1 MGVHTFTG
9 VTLILDRPPF
19 EPVVQSSTHDT
30 AVPGVIRASELYI
43 IILDRG
49 GSMKIDITFKNIPS
63 SESLKA
69 HIHERFGKLDK
80 ILDHPAEARVVLAK
94 EKLRSIAEINF
105 TCDKLKIHA
114 KDDADEKNMYAAI
127 DGLSEKVRIQIQ
139 KSKDKLRRHLA
150 GNKHSIKD
158 DFFDDAVVEPA

>member
-1 MGVHTFTG
+1 
-9 VTLILDRPPF
+9 
-19 EPVVQSSTHDT
+19 
-30 AVPGVIRASELYI
+30 
-43 IILDRG
+43 
-49 GSMKIDITFKNIPS
+49 MKIDITFKSIPS

-69 HIHERFGKLDK
+69 HIHEKFDRFDK
-80 ILDHPAEARVVLAK
+80 ILDHPAKAHVVLAK

-114 KDDADEKNMYAAI
+114 KDEADEKNMYAAI

-158 DFFDDAVVEPA
+158 EFFDEAVVEPA